1 MTTDTKK
8 REAILQIKN
17 LRVYYHVEAGAVK
30 AVDDVTF
37 DLGSGV
43 KMGLVGE
50 SGSGKSTMALALMRM
65 IKPPGKIE
73 GGQMILDG
81 VDLVGLSNE
90 HMRQTKLRKLA
101 MIPQG
106 AMNSLNPVMR
116 IDKQIIDGM
125 LDHGVTMSKEE
136 REQRVSELLEMVDLS
151 PRVAKMYP
159 HELSGGMQQRV
170 TVAQSISMEPDV
182 IIADEPTS
190 ALDVVIQRQVME
202 TINRLQERLGLS
214 VILIGHDM
222 GLMAQTVMRLAV
234 MYAGRMMEIGDTYD
248 MFREPLHPYTQLLI
262 ESLPVLEN
270 KGVFSGIPGITPSL
284 LNPPEGCVFHTRCP
298 KAWGLCQEATPQFA
312 EVAPGRW
319 VACHLHS
326 AGAGAAEVAGQD
338 AGTGV
343 SQ

>member
-1 MTTDTKK
+1 MSTPL
-8 REAILQIKN
+8 LQIKN
-17 LRVYYHVEAGAVK
+17 LKVYYHVEAGAVK
-30 AVDDVTF
+30 AVDDVSF
-37 DLGSGV
+37 DLDLGV

-73 GGQMILDG
+73 GGQMILSG
-81 VDLVGLSNE
+81 TDLVSLSGE
-90 HMRQTKLRKLA
+90 QMRQTRLSRLA

-116 IDKQIIDGM
+116 IDKQLVDGM
-125 LDHGVTMSKEE
+125 LDHNIIMSAQE
-136 REQRVSELLEMVDLS
+136 REKRVAELLEMVDLA
-151 PRVAKMYP
+151 PKVAKMYP

-170 TVAQSISMEPDV
+170 TVAQSISMEPDL

-202 TINRLQERLGLS
+202 TINRLQQKLGLS

-222 GLMAQTVMRLAV
+222 GLMAQSVDQLAV
-234 MYAGRMMEIGDTYD
+234 MYAGRMMEIGETRK
-248 MFREPLHPYTQLLI
+248 MFRDPLHPYTQLLI

-284 LNPPEGCVFHTRCP
+284 LNPPTGCVFHTRCP
-298 KAWGLCQEATPQFA
+298 RAWDLCEEKIPEFA
-312 EVAPGRW
+312 EVRPGRW
-319 VACHLHS
+319 VACHLHT
-326 AGAGAAEVAGQD
+326 VRT
-338 AGTGV
+338 GTKL
-343 SQ
+343 